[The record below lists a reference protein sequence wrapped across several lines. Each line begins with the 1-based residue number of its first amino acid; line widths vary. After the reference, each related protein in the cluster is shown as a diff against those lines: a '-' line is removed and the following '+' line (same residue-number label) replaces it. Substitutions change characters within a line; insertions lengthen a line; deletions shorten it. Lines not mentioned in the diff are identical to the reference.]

1 METHSFPKTLTV
13 ISNKQQSTNAFSGL
27 GPGAVGLAISLTG
40 AVAPTG
46 LEKKRNQGLFREEG
60 TNLRDAAG
68 GPDEVVKAVG
78 SISVVVP
85 VYKSRDCLAEL
96 YRRLVQAIEPITP
109 DFEMVLVEDGGDD
122 GSWEGIV
129 ALARRDPRVKG
140 LKLSRN
146 FGQHYA
152 ITAGLDHASGDWVVV
167 MDCDLQDQPEEIG
180 KLYRKAQEGYDVV
193 FARRHNRDDS
203 LYRKLSSRL
212 FSLLYNYL
220 GDIKVDNSVA
230 NFSISSRRVIAY
242 VRQFRERNRSFP
254 IFLNS
259 AGFRRGY
266 VDVQH
271 AARYAGES
279 TYNFGKLLDF
289 AIQCIASQS
298 NKPLR
303 LSIRFG
309 FALAFLSIL
318 YGAIIV
324 IRYLHAGVS
333 VPGWT
338 TLAVLVS
345 FLGGLG
351 FANLGIIGLYLGKV
365 FDEVKGRPLYCVERT
380 LNVMVK
386 SDRSVT

>member
-1 METHSFPKTLTV
+1 MTDLPRHPHL
-13 ISNKQQSTNAFSGL
+13 
-27 GPGAVGLAISLTG
+27 
-40 AVAPTG
+40 
-46 LEKKRNQGLFREEG
+46 
-60 TNLRDAAG
+60 
-68 GPDEVVKAVG
+68 
-78 SISVVVP
+78 SVVVP
-85 VYKSRDCLAEL
+85 VYKARDCLAEL
-96 YRRLVQAIEPITP
+96 YRRLAQALEPLTS
-109 DFEMVLVEDGGDD
+109 DFEIVLVEDGGGD
-122 GSWEGIV
+122 GSWEQI
-129 ALARRDPRVKG
+129 ATLAGKDSRVKG
-140 LKLSRN
+140 IKLSRN

-152 ITAGLDHASGDWVVV
+152 ITAGLDHAAGDWVAV

-180 KLYRKAQEGYDVV
+180 KLYLKAQEGYDIV
-193 FARRHNRDDS
+193 FARRQERTDS

-242 VRQFRERNRSFP
+242 VCQFRERNRSFP

-259 AGFRRGY
+259 VGFRRAY
-266 VDVQH
+266 VDVAH
-271 AARYAGES
+271 AARFAGES

-289 AIQCIASQS
+289 AVQCIVSQS

-309 FALAFLSIL
+309 FALAVLSLL
-318 YGAIIV
+318 YGAVIV
-324 IRYLHAGVS
+324 LRYLHADIA

-351 FANLGIIGLYLGKV
+351 FANLGILGLYLGKA
-365 FDEVKGRPLYCVERT
+365 FDEVKNRPLYCVEHT
-380 LNVMVK
+380 LNVKVK
-386 SDRSVT
+386 SDPNSGR